1 MLQLTDGF
9 LTMSNKY
16 AIVTAV
22 SSYRMR
28 YAIPM
33 EDLQN
38 LNKDAKVELEW
49 AADAVTCNEVEE
61 FSQQWLGEQIID
73 VQELDEEQILELFDK
88 DNDYLKDWSRDQK
101 LNYIKKWVAPF

>member
-1 MLQLTDGF
+1 
-9 LTMSNKY
+9 MSNKY

-38 LNKDAKVELEW
+38 LNTEAKVELEW

-101 LNYIKKWVAPF
+101 LNHIKNWVAPR

>member
-1 MLQLTDGF
+1 MP
-9 LTMSNKY
+9 NKY

-38 LNKDAKVELEW
+38 LNKDAQVELEW

-61 FSQQWLGEQIID
+61 FSQQWLGEQIVEI
-73 VQELDEEQILELFDK
+73 QELDEEQILELFDK
-88 DNDYLKDWSRDQK
+88 DNDYLKSWSRDQK
-101 LNYIKKWVAPF
+101 LNYIKDWVARR

>member
-1 MLQLTDGF
+1 
-9 LTMSNKY
+9 MSNKY
-16 AIVTAV
+16 AIVTAI

-49 AADAVTCNEVEE
+49 AADSVTCNEVEE

-73 VQELDEEQILELFDK
+73 VQELDEEQMLELFDK
-88 DNDYLKDWSRDQK
+88 DNDYLKNWSRDQK
-101 LNYIKKWVAPF
+101 LNHIKNWVAHR

>member
-1 MLQLTDGF
+1 
-9 LTMSNKY
+9 MSNKY

-38 LNKDAKVELEW
+38 LNKNAKVELEW
-49 AADAVTCNEVEE
+49 AADPVTCEEVEE
-61 FSQQWLGEQIID
+61 FSQEWLGEQIID
-73 VQELDEEQILELFDK
+73 VQELDEEQILELFDR
-88 DNDYLKDWSRDQK
+88 DNDYLKNWSRDQK
-101 LNYIKKWVAPF
+101 LNHIKNWKAPR

>member
-1 MLQLTDGF
+1 MLQLMNGVRS
-9 LTMSNKY
+9 MSNKY

-38 LNKDAKVELEW
+38 MNTNAKVELEW
-49 AADAVTCNEVEE
+49 AADAVTCEEVEE
-61 FSQQWLGEQIID
+61 FSQHWLGEQIVD

-88 DNDYLKDWSRDQK
+88 ENEYLSSWSKDQK
-101 LNYIKKWVAPF
+101 LEHIRNWKLRS

>member
-1 MLQLTDGF
+1 
-9 LTMSNKY
+9 MSNKY

-28 YAIPM
+28 YAIPI

-38 LNKDAKVELEW
+38 LNKEAQVELEW
-49 AADAVTCNEVEE
+49 AADAVTCEEVEE

-73 VQELDEEQILELFDK
+73 VQELYEKQTLELFDK
-88 DNDYLKDWSRDQK
+88 DNEYLRNWSKDQK
-101 LNYIKKWVAPF
+101 LDYIRNWTASR

>member
-1 MLQLTDGF
+1 
-9 LTMSNKY
+9 MSNKY
-16 AIVTAV
+16 AIVTAI

-28 YAIPM
+28 YAIPI

-61 FSQQWLGEQIID
+61 FSQLWLGEQIID

-88 DNDYLKDWSRDQK
+88 DNDYLKNWSRDQK
-101 LNYIKKWVAPF
+101 LNHIKNWVAPS